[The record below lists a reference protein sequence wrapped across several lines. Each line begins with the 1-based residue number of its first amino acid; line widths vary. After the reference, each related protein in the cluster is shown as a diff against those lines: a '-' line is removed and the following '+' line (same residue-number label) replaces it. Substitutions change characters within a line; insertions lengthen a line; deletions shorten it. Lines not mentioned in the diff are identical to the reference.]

1 MDPQTSL
8 AQNPGSPGWAAGAAF
23 AGRVV
28 GGLPGLVVASVMADE
43 DGEAPV
49 AAYVVRWI
57 GQVAGA
63 AGGAAAGAP
72 EGLKGRAALGAAIG
86 GAVPLIG
93 APLAAVGAYIATRPK
108 DNRQSNP
115 LSPIA
120 AITLVALGLA
130 TTGGLVYAGVK
141 AIQAHEA
148 KKDQGEPTPANVD
161 EWGADMDKNEHW
173 GAGPVT
179 GQDGNEY
186 AYVIYHNLEDDSYW
200 LAYRGESGS
209 GSKGPFASGDEAAWC
224 VDNRLPGA
232 CYGYPG

>member
-1 MDPQTSL
+1 MHPQTSL
-8 AQNPGSPGWAAGAAF
+8 MQNPGSPGWAAGAAF

-28 GGLPGLVVASVMADE
+28 GGLPGLVVGSMMTDE
-43 DGEAPV
+43 AGDVPI

-63 AGGAAAGAP
+63 AGGAAVGAP
-72 EGLKGRAALGAAIG
+72 DGLKRRAAVGAAIG

-93 APLAAVGAYIATRPK
+93 APLAAVGAYIATRPT
-108 DNRQSNP
+108 DDRQSNP
-115 LSPIA
+115 MSPAAMIA
-120 AITLVALGLA
+120 LLAIGLA

-141 AIQAHEA
+141 AMQARVA
-148 KKDQGEPTPANVD
+148 KKDEEEPIPQNVD

-186 AYVIYHNLEDDSYW
+186 AYVIYHNLEDDTYW

-209 GSKGPFASGDEAAWC
+209 GSKGPFATGEEAAWC
-224 VDNRLPGA
+224 VDNRLPFP
-232 CYGYPG
+232 CVGYPG